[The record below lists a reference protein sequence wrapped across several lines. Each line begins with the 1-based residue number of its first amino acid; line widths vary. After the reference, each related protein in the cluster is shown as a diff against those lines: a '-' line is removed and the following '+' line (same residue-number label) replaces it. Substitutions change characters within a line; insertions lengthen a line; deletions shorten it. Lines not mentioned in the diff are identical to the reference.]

1 MRCFPGRYSRVWGGK
16 IDFSSGTPPR
26 ERKGDR
32 VSRPFCSLSYR
43 GVAGKGVSNP
53 QTGQPGPTCSFPK
66 TDWRGAV
73 NTNRWLSLSSETSL
87 LAAALEKYDPI
98 SALALPLRQTCD
110 VCPGDIRAFW
120 AGKSP
125 FRAERHRETETGDW
139 LAEKI
144 GFELLVAYW
153 DAQARASGQR
163 KQMLIRSRGGL
174 GTHDLASQPKHPGS
188 HANL

>member
-1 MRCFPGRYSRVWGGK
+1 MAKGRNSCQCFG
-16 IDFSSGTPPR
+16 
-26 ERKGDR
+26 R
-32 VSRPFCSLSYR
+32 VSRPSLCSLLYS

-53 QTGQPGPTCSFPK
+53 KTGKPGPTCSFPK

-98 SALALPLRQTCD
+98 SALALPLRQICD

-125 FRAERHRETETGDW
+125 FRAERNRETENGRLAGGGRSPSRTLLRPNSLLTGKNTGNSA
-139 LAEKI
+139 LSTQT
-144 GFELLVAYW
+144 L
-153 DAQARASGQR
+153 RR
-163 KQMLIRSRGGL
+163 
-174 GTHDLASQPKHPGS
+174 
-188 HANL
+188 